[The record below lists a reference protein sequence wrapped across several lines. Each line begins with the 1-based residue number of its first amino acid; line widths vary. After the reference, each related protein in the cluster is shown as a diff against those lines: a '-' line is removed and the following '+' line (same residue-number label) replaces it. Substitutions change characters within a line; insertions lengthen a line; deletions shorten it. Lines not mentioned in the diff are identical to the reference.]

1 MIRVGPRLLFWKNAK
16 DGRKLPSFLVLREL
30 YLTSLPERPISYANL
45 AQIALV
51 CV

>member
-1 MIRVGPRLLFWKNAK
+1 MIRVAIRLLSWKNAK
-16 DGRKLPSFLVLREL
+16 DGGKLPSFLSLARASVLIQPV
-30 YLTSLPERPISYANL
+30 TPISYANL